1 MDLAIIIKWRG
12 ILQCLKWK
20 QEVME
25 VAFLSPKLQV
35 KVTLWNLLHS
45 IKLIFKLHNKTI
57 NRTINQT
64 NKTRELSQMGLEQNL
79 LIPLRKEFKSKI
91 SLNFNNLGLEA
102 HWCRELVMPPR
113 LSHQTLKQL
122 ESDIP
127 LRLLI
132 LFFQP
137 ILTLCLFEALLHD
150 T

>member
-1 MDLAIIIKWRG
+1 
-12 ILQCLKWK
+12 
-20 QEVME
+20 ME

-91 SLNFNNLGLEA
+91 SLNFNNIDLGA
-102 HWCRELVMPPR
+102 R
-113 LSHQTLKQL
+113 
-122 ESDIP
+122 
-127 LRLLI
+127 
-132 LFFQP
+132 
-137 ILTLCLFEALLHD
+137 
-150 T
+150 